1 MSGTRG
7 YFENGIWVEERESV
21 TEGREEEE
29 EEARIEDVIDETSKS
44 VKRAIDDVLGLSK
57 KMFATDEG
65 RAHLEKKARDAG
77 DELQKSI
84 NEVAEKARKVVK

>member
-21 TEGREEEE
+21 TEGKEEED
-29 EEARIEDVIDETSKS
+29 ARIEDVIDETSKS
-44 VKRAIDDVLGLSK
+44 VKRAIDDVLGLGK
-57 KMFATDEG
+57 KMFATEEG
-65 RAHLEKKARDAG
+65 RGHLEKKARDAG
-77 DELQKSI
+77 DELQKAI

>member
-7 YFENGIWVEERESV
+7 YFENGKWVEERESV
-21 TEGREEEE
+21 TEGREEKD
-29 EEARIEDVIDETSKS
+29 ARIEDVIDETSNS
-44 VKRAIDDVLGLSK
+44 VKRAIDDVLGLGK
-57 KMFATDEG
+57 KMFATEEG

-77 DELQKSI
+77 DELQKAI